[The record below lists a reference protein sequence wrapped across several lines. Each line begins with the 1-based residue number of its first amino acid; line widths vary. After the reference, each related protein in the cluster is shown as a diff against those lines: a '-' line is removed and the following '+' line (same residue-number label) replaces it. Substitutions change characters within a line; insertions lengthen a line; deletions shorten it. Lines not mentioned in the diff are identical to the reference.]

1 MNIAINTVLNHSQV
15 MKFRI
20 ASLSFQSAFKLKNY
34 SCMNLTR
41 YIVSTV
47 NILWLPDTGI

>member
-1 MNIAINTVLNHSQV
+1 

-20 ASLSFQSAFKLKNY
+20 ASVSFQSAFKLKNY

-41 YIVSTV
+41 YIASTV
-47 NILWLPDTGI
+47 NILWLPGTGI